1 MRGLA
6 PMLGALRPDAEITVE
21 VAPERMARLGDR
33 VDDLLAVLRDAGF
46 HVYRLA
52 NDYAPGSYPPAL
64 SGALRAPERLR
75 GPVTGESDLV
85 FSRVDAERLP

>member
-1 MRGLA
+1 MIKIDVEGAEGSVVRGLA

-21 VAPERMARLGDR
+21 VSPERMARLGDR
-33 VDDLLAVLRDAGF
+33 VDDLLAVMRDAGF

-64 SGALRAPERLR
+64 SG
-75 GPVTGESDLV
+75 GPGRPSACAG
-85 FSRVDAERLP
+85 R